1 MFKKINFLLVIFLL
15 VSTYSC
21 IKSPGLTGKIKK
33 NLKSENIKIKLI
45 NLNSL
50 NIEDFNFESTDANNL
65 KVKNYKNIY
74 SYKYEYILGP
84 GDVISLN
91 LTDTDELDKT
101 YLIEPDGSINLPFI
115 GKIKINDLTQNE
127 AAILIEKILS
137 DFYKNPEL
145 QLIVEEFNS
154 SKVYVVGA
162 VNNQLTI
169 ELNQK
174 PIKLLDAAIKANFNP
189 TSLNNTLG
197 TKGFLRRDNSI
208 YEIDLDNTF
217 KSTDAKEN
225 FYLKKNDVI
234 FIDNNSDSIQ
244 IFGEVNKPGI
254 YFKSRNLSITE
265 LVSQSGIN
273 QLTSNAEKIYILRE
287 RLDKYLHIDV
297 FIINLRDP
305 VNLLL
310 GNKFKL
316 MPKDIVYIPPQ
327 RIVKWNRVI
336 SLLLPQ
342 TDLFNSYNP
351 IIQDGVKNGSNV
363 NVTE

>member
-74 SYKYEYILGP
+74 NYKYEYILGP

-115 GKIKINDLTQNE
+115 GKIKISDLTQNE

-145 QLIVEEFNS
+145 QLIVEEFNN
-154 SKVYVVGA
+154 SKV
-162 VNNQLTI
+162 
-169 ELNQK
+169 
-174 PIKLLDAAIKANFNP
+174 
-189 TSLNNTLG
+189 
-197 TKGFLRRDNSI
+197 
-208 YEIDLDNTF
+208 
-217 KSTDAKEN
+217 
-225 FYLKKNDVI
+225 
-234 FIDNNSDSIQ
+234 
-244 IFGEVNKPGI
+244 
-254 YFKSRNLSITE
+254 
-265 LVSQSGIN
+265 
-273 QLTSNAEKIYILRE
+273 
-287 RLDKYLHIDV
+287 
-297 FIINLRDP
+297 
-305 VNLLL
+305 
-310 GNKFKL
+310 
-316 MPKDIVYIPPQ
+316 
-327 RIVKWNRVI
+327 
-336 SLLLPQ
+336 
-342 TDLFNSYNP
+342 
-351 IIQDGVKNGSNV
+351 
-363 NVTE
+363 

>member
-1 MFKKINFLLVIFLL
+1 M
-15 VSTYSC
+15 
-21 IKSPGLTGKIKK
+21 
-33 NLKSENIKIKLI
+33 
-45 NLNSL
+45 
-50 NIEDFNFESTDANNL
+50 
-65 KVKNYKNIY
+65 
-74 SYKYEYILGP
+74 
-84 GDVISLN
+84 
-91 LTDTDELDKT
+91 
-101 YLIEPDGSINLPFI
+101 
-115 GKIKINDLTQNE
+115 
-127 AAILIEKILS
+127 
-137 DFYKNPEL
+137 
-145 QLIVEEFNS
+145 
-154 SKVYVVGA
+154 VGA
-162 VNNQLTI
+162 VNNQLTL

-174 PIKLLDAAIKANFNP
+174 PIKLLDVAIKANFNP
-189 TSLNNTLG
+189 TSLNSSLG

-351 IIQDGVKNGSNV
+351 IING
-363 NVTE
+363 